1 MVLGQALTY
10 LVMLSS
16 NIASRLN
23 NMVIAMFE
31 GLLWLTKL
39 EEKKLICIGSQP
51 IFYKLQFSLEKLVV
65 CSPIICG
72 FSELVKRS
80 YIFKND
86 LISLIFYLTCK
97 C

>member
-1 MVLGQALTY
+1 MVLGQMLTY
-10 LVMLSS
+10 LVMPSS
-16 NIASRLN
+16 KIASRLN

-31 GLLWLTKL
+31 RLLWLQSL
-39 EEKKLICIGSQP
+39 RKKLICIGSQP
-51 IFYKLQFSLEKLVV
+51 IFYKLQFSLEKLVI

-86 LISLIFYLTCK
+86 LISLIF
-97 C
+97 